1 MWLVVASNEGRTDQR
16 TRKPRAPKRRAYLV
30 EKSGSTAARIVSQ
43 HELRQTVR
51 EIAAD
56 SESWANLVQFDLTE
70 RYCARLHRTDEVEVW
85 LICWD
90 IGQDTLL
97 HDHGGSVGA
106 FTVARGALFE
116 DFGAVWRTGLRTRRH
131 AEGDEVGFGADY
143 LHNLVN
149 VGTEPTVSVH
159 AYSPP
164 LRTMN
169 FYCWLPTGMHHLRE
183 VACDTPE
190 PDTTALEA
198 EAATLREAVR

>member
-1 MWLVVASNEGRTDQR
+1 MSISRHTAVRAEPLSPHRLRDVVAG
-16 TRKPRAPKRRAYLV
+16 
-30 EKSGSTAARIVSQ
+30 
-43 HELRQTVR
+43 
-51 EIAAD
+51 IAA
-56 SESWANLVQFDLTE
+56 SPAEWAGQVHFDLRE
-70 RYCARLHRTDEVEVW
+70 RFYVRLRHTDDVEVW

-97 HDHGGSVGA
+97 HDHGGSAGA
-106 FTVARGALFE
+106 FTVARGSLVE
-116 DFGAVWRTGLRTRRH
+116 DFGAVDRPGLRTRRH
-131 AEGDEVGFGADY
+131 TAGDTVGFGTGY

-149 VGTEPTVSVH
+149 VGTEPTVSIH

-164 LRTMN
+164 LRAMN

-198 EAATLREAVR
+198 EAALLREAVR

>member
-1 MWLVVASNEGRTDQR
+1 MELSYQSVVPAAPRDGRIH
-16 TRKPRAPKRRAYLV
+16 AN
-30 EKSGSTAARIVSQ
+30 
-43 HELRQTVR
+43 ELRTIVKH
-51 EIAAD
+51 IAN
-56 SESWANLVQFDLTE
+56 SPESWSNSVRFDLTE
-70 RYCARLHRTDEVEVW
+70 RFYSRLHLDEFLEVW

-106 FTVARGALFE
+106 FTVASGSLVE
-116 DFGAVWRTGLRTRRH
+116 DFGSVAKTGLRTRRH
-131 AEGDEVGFGADY
+131 TSGAAVGFGVDY

-149 VGTEPTVSVH
+149 VSTEPTVSIH

-183 VACDTPE
+183 IECDTPE

-198 EAATLREAVR
+198 EAAALRGAVG

>member
-1 MWLVVASNEGRTDQR
+1 M
-16 TRKPRAPKRRAYLV
+16 
-30 EKSGSTAARIVSQ
+30 
-43 HELRQTVR
+43 VR

-56 SESWANLVQFDLTE
+56 PTGWADQVRFDLKE
-70 RYCARLHRTDEVEVW
+70 RFYVRLRHTDDVEVW

-106 FTVARGALFE
+106 FTVARGSLFE
-116 DFGAVWRTGLRTRRH
+116 DFGAVDQPGLRTRRH
-131 AEGDEVGFGADY
+131 TEGDAVGFGVDY

-149 VGTEPTVSVH
+149 VGTEPTVSIH

-164 LRTMN
+164 LRAMN

-183 VACDTPE
+183 VPCDNPE

-198 EAATLREAVR
+198 EAELLREAVR

>member
-1 MWLVVASNEGRTDQR
+1 MSNSRQFAV
-16 TRKPRAPKRRAYLV
+16 PA
-30 EKSGSTAARIVSQ
+30 
-43 HELRQTVR
+43 LRDLVR

-56 SESWANLVQFDLTE
+56 PSEWAGQVRFDLTE
-70 RYCARLHRTDEVEVW
+70 RFYLRLRRTDDVEVW

-97 HDHGGSVGA
+97 HDHGGSSGA
-106 FTVARGALFE
+106 FTVVRGSLFE
-116 DFGAVWRTGLRTRRH
+116 DFGSVDRPGLRTRRH
-131 AEGDEVGFGADY
+131 AEGDTVGFGVDY

-149 VGTEPTVSVH
+149 VGTEPTVSIH

-164 LRTMN
+164 LRAMN

-183 VACDTPE
+183 VPCDNPE

-198 EAATLREAVR
+198 EAAQLREAVR

>member
-1 MWLVVASNEGRTDQR
+1 MSNSRHIAV
-16 TRKPRAPKRRAYLV
+16 PA
-30 EKSGSTAARIVSQ
+30 
-43 HELRQTVR
+43 LRDLVR

-56 SESWANLVQFDLTE
+56 PSEWADQVRFDLSE
-70 RYCARLHRTDEVEVW
+70 RFYVRLRRTDDVEVW

-106 FTVARGALFE
+106 FTVVRGSLFE
-116 DFGAVWRTGLRTRRH
+116 DFGTVDRPGLRTRRH
-131 AEGDEVGFGADY
+131 AEGDAVGFGVDY

-149 VGTEPTVSVH
+149 VGTEPTVSIH

-164 LRTMN
+164 LRAMN

-183 VACDTPE
+183 VLCDTPE

-198 EAATLREAVR
+198 EAAQLREAVA

>member
-1 MWLVVASNEGRTDQR
+1 M
-16 TRKPRAPKRRAYLV
+16 RALSP
-30 EKSGSTAARIVSQ
+30 Q
-43 HELRQTVR
+43 ELRDLVT

-56 SESWANLVQFDLTE
+56 RPSWTGLVRFDLTE
-70 RYCARLHRTDEVEVW
+70 RFYVRLRRSDDVEVW

-106 FTVARGALFE
+106 FTVTRGALVE
-116 DFGAVWRTGLRTRRH
+116 DFGVIERTGLRTRQH
-131 AEGDEVGFGADY
+131 TAGDTVAFGVDY

-149 VGTEPTVSVH
+149 VGTKPTVSIH

-164 LRTMN
+164 LRAMN

-183 VACDTPE
+183 IECDTPE
-190 PDTTALEA
+190 PDTTALEVA
-198 EAATLREAVR
+198 AATLRENVA

>member
-1 MWLVVASNEGRTDQR
+1 MSNSRQLAVPALRDLVT
-16 TRKPRAPKRRAYLV
+16 
-30 EKSGSTAARIVSQ
+30 
-43 HELRQTVR
+43 
-51 EIAAD
+51 EIAANPA
-56 SESWANLVQFDLTE
+56 EWADQVRFDLYE
-70 RYCARLHRTDEVEVW
+70 RFYVRLRRTDDVEVW

-97 HDHGGSVGA
+97 HDHGGSAGA
-106 FTVARGALFE
+106 FTVARGSLFE
-116 DFGAVWRTGLRTRRH
+116 DYGAVDRPGLRTRRH
-131 AEGDEVGFGADY
+131 AAGDTVGFGVDY

-164 LRTMN
+164 LRAMN

-183 VACDTPE
+183 VLSDTPE

-198 EAATLREAVR
+198 EAAVLREVAS

>member
-1 MWLVVASNEGRTDQR
+1 VRT
-16 TRKPRAPKRRAYLV
+16 
-30 EKSGSTAARIVSQ
+30 VSQ
-43 HELRQTVR
+43 RELRETVR
-51 EIAAD
+51 RIAAD
-56 SESWANLVQFDLTE
+56 SDSWTDLVQFDLTE
-70 RYCARLHRTDEVEVW
+70 RYYARLRRTDDVEVW

-116 DFGAVWRTGLRTRRH
+116 DFGTVWRTGLRTRRH
-131 AEGDEVGFGADY
+131 TAGDAVGFDADY

-149 VGTEPTVSVH
+149 VGTEPTVSIH

-164 LRTMN
+164 LRAMN

-183 VACDTPE
+183 VPCATPE
-190 PDTTALEA
+190 PDTAALET
-198 EAATLREAVR
+198 EAAALRETVR